1 MLELFSNYT
10 GILSFLVLLFIGYT
24 VGTITERRHFNSLKR
39 REHDVSQ
46 LKIMTVEEGFDYS
59 AADSQLVMGSVVISI
74 DYFKRLLALVKNL
87 LGGRVSSYETLVE
100 RARRE
105 ALLRM
110 KAVAAA
116 EGFDCIV
123 NVRLETAAIGM
134 RANQKGQ
141 IGSVETIA
149 YGTALKLSE
158 RNG

>member
-1 MLELFSNYT
+1 MLEFLSNFS
-10 GILSFLVLLFIGYT
+10 GVISFLVLVFIGYS

-39 REHDVSQ
+39 REHDASQ
-46 LKIMTVEEGFDYS
+46 MRIMTIEEDFDSS
-59 AADSQLVMGSVVISI
+59 AADSKLVMGSVVISI
-74 DYFKRLLALVKNL
+74 DYFKRLLALVRNL
-87 LGGRVSSYETLVE
+87 LGGRVGSYESLVE

-110 KAVAAA
+110 KAVATA

-158 RNG
+158 TNG